1 MSPLR
6 ELEVTRHPALLVG
19 LDRPDDAAVY
29 QLAGGPALVQTV
41 DFFTP
46 IVDDPFDWGR
56 IAAANALS
64 DVYAMGGTPL
74 TAMSI
79 VAWPREDLPFEM
91 LADVQRGGASVLAE
105 AECTLIGGH
114 SIDDREPKYGLAVTG
129 IVQPATMLT
138 NGAALVGDRLVVT
151 KPLGTGL
158 ISTAIKQDRAS
169 REQIEASVSVM
180 TTLNRAAAEAA
191 LAHGVKAATD
201 VTGFG
206 LLGHLAQVVDASQV
220 GARIDH
226 RRVPLLPGIED
237 LAAAGVVPG
246 GTERNLAAAAEF
258 TRFVDVDEVSR
269 VVLADAQTS
278 GGLLLAV
285 PADRCDELVAALGE
299 SGSPVAAVIGDIV
312 EGAGIEV
319 V

>member
-1 MSPLR
+1 M
-6 ELEVTRHPALLVG
+6 TRHPNLLVG
-19 LDRPDDAAVY
+19 LDRPDDAGVY
-29 QLAGGPALVQTV
+29 QLAGGAALVQTV

-64 DVYAMGGTPL
+64 DVYAMGGTPI
-74 TAMSI
+74 TALSI
-79 VAWPREDLPFEM
+79 VGWPREELSLDL
-91 LADVQRGGASVLAE
+91 LAE
-105 AECTLIGGH
+105 VQLGSAAVLVEAGCTLIGGH

-129 IVQPATMLT
+129 LVDPGAMMT
-138 NGAALVGDRLVVT
+138 NRSARAGDRLVLT

-158 ISTAIKQDRAS
+158 ISTAIKRDLATG
-169 REQIEASVSVM
+169 EQIEAAVEVM
-180 TTLNRAAAEAA
+180 VTLNRAAAEAA
-191 LAHGVKAATD
+191 RACGVEAATD

-206 LLGHLAQVVDASQV
+206 LLGHLAEITQASSV

-226 RRVPLLPGIED
+226 RWIPLLPGVED
-237 LAAAGVVPG
+237 LAADGVVPG
-246 GTERNLAAAAEF
+246 GTHRNLAAAADF
-258 TRFVDVDEVSR
+258 TDFGDVSDVFQ

-285 PADRCDELVAALGE
+285 ADDRCDDLIAALGE
-299 SGSPVAAVIGDIV
+299 AGTPAAAVIGEIV
-312 EGAGIEV
+312 EGSGIEV